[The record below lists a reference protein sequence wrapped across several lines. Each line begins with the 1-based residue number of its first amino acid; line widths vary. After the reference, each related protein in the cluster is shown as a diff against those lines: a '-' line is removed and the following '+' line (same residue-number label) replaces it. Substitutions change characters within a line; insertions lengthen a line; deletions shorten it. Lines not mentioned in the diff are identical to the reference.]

1 MIAMMMGVIDKIYL
15 YAKDPN
21 QANYQYLI
29 KKRESSSIKG
39 MEDPKTIIDYS
50 NNMKDVYKNIDDYN
64 TRQEIKCVN
73 SLS

>member
-1 MIAMMMGVIDKIYL
+1 
-15 YAKDPN
+15 
-21 QANYQYLI
+21 
-29 KKRESSSIKG
+29 

>member
-1 MIAMMMGVIDKIYL
+1 MINTMMSAIDEIYL
-15 YAKDPN
+15 YVKDPN
-21 QANYQYLI
+21 QVNYQYLI

>member
-1 MIAMMMGVIDKIYL
+1 MMMGVIDKIYL
-15 YAKDPN
+15 YTKDPN